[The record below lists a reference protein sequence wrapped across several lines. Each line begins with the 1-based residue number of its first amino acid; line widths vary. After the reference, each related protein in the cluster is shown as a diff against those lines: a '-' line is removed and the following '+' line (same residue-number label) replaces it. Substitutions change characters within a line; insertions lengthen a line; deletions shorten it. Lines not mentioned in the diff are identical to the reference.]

1 MERIV
6 LRHLTG
12 SKANQVEEFPLS
24 HFSELTIGRDPAAV
38 VRYDPDRDDLVG
50 RQHAKIVRDASD
62 PTQFMIVDTASRNG
76 TFVNKQRIVGS
87 ARIMPGDLVQFGPG
101 GPEFQFDLEPR
112 PANAIRPTR
121 VGADTSA
128 ATYATTPAVPQT
140 RTGVPMTGAP
150 GGVPGGPVPG
160 QVGKATVER
169 MITQSKSESR
179 TFMILAAIA
188 LVVIIIGVGGFLLYQ
203 QFSQKQQQQTEIG
216 GVKSQVASIA
226 ANAPL
231 TPAQITNTYTASVV
245 YIECGWKL
253 IYTPTGGQVY
263 HLYVPNNAGGS
274 PILANGQPTIA
285 AYLMIDQNTIE
296 PVLTLNNTGH
306 PIGGE
311 HTGTGFAVTSDGFI
325 LTNRH
330 VAATWRTSY
339 QFPRD
344 AAAGVL
350 LQNDRLAVRQDGS
363 PIIIQAPGDWVPG
376 ASKQAGQRLQG
387 GFEGRNDYL
396 NVTFA
401 KSEQRTRA
409 EVQRISDRHDVALI
423 KVNVPES
430 VPKVEIFDNYDTI
443 KPGDAAIVLGYPGV
457 SPPVY
462 GVIRSQ
468 DVFNRESQV
477 KIVPDPTVSVGNIG
491 RLLRGQETTASK
503 DPIYSM
509 FGDAYQLTI
518 NSTGS
523 GNSGG
528 PVFDDR
534 GRAVGIFYASNRSD
548 AMITFAVPIRYGKEL
563 MSVSPGGR

>member
-12 SKANQVEEFPLS
+12 SKSNQVEEFPLS

-50 RQHAKIVRDASD
+50 RQHAKIVRDTAD
-62 PTQFMIVDTASRNG
+62 PSQFMIVDMSSRNG

-112 PANAIRPTR
+112 PASAIRPTR

-128 ATYATTPAVPQT
+128 ATYSTTPAVPQT

-150 GGVPGGPVPG
+150 GGVPAPAASG

-169 MITQSKSESR
+169 MITQSKRQSN
-179 TFMILAAIA
+179 TLLILAAVA
-188 LVVIIIGVGGFLLYQ
+188 LVIIVLGVGGFLLYQ
-203 QFSQKQQQQTEIG
+203 QLSQKQQTQAELG
-216 GVKSQVASIA
+216 GVKSQVAGIT
-226 ANAPL
+226 ANAPM
-231 TPAQITNTYTASVV
+231 TPAQVANAYTNSVV

-263 HLYVPNNAGGS
+263 HLYLPNNFG
-274 PILANGQPTIA
+274 GQPIIGNGMPTIP
-285 AYLMIDQNTIE
+285 AYLAIDQNTIE
-296 PVLTLNNTGH
+296 PVLTLNNSGH

-344 AAAGVL
+344 AAAGVIM
-350 LQNDRLAVRQDGS
+350 QGDRLLTRADGS
-363 PIIIQAPGDWVPG
+363 PVVVQAPGDWVPG

-409 EVQRISDRHDVALI
+409 EVQRVSDHHDVALI
-423 KVNVPES
+423 KINVPES
-430 VPKVEIFDNYDTI
+430 VPKVEIFDNYDVI
-443 KPGDAAIVLGYPGV
+443 KPGDATIVMGYPGV
-457 SPPVY
+457 SPP
-462 GVIRSQ
+462 
-468 DVFNRESQV
+468 
-477 KIVPDPTVSVGNIG
+477 
-491 RLLRGQETTASK
+491 
-503 DPIYSM
+503 
-509 FGDAYQLTI
+509 
-518 NSTGS
+518 
-523 GNSGG
+523 
-528 PVFDDR
+528 
-534 GRAVGIFYASNRSD
+534 
-548 AMITFAVPIRYGKEL
+548 
-563 MSVSPGGR
+563 